1 MNETDLYLPVKTFL
15 ERQGYTVKG
24 EVKECD
30 IVAIRGGE
38 APVIVELK
46 VSFSLQ
52 LLLQGI
58 DRQAVTDAVYLAVAP
73 PKRRQQSDLVKLCK
87 CLGLGLLTVSGT
99 RVEPLVDPVPYI
111 PRKNA
116 RRKTMLLKEF
126 AHRVGDTTPGGST
139 KRGPRMTAYRQDALR
154 CVAHIARSGPSPVKV
169 IRKETGVTRAGSIFL
184 SDVYGWFIREERGIY
199 GLSPKG
205 KDATVTFAFAIAAL
219 DVAVLAPSGV

>member
-116 RRKTMLLKEF
+116 RRK
-126 AHRVGDTTPGGST
+126 
-139 KRGPRMTAYRQDALR
+139 
-154 CVAHIARSGPSPVKV
+154 
-169 IRKETGVTRAGSIFL
+169 
-184 SDVYGWFIREERGIY
+184 
-199 GLSPKG
+199 
-205 KDATVTFAFAIAAL
+205 
-219 DVAVLAPSGV
+219 